1 MNRIQQIFNTAWAI
15 GRADFMNLISLLHP
29 SIQAGNFSELEEVLA
44 KHQTTVQAFH
54 PGFVSDYWDFND
66 ANLPEGSIAVIC
78 LNGVLYSW
86 ESSRV
91 AQCLELALS
100 NNKIIGAILRI
111 NGVGGMVNGV
121 SEVVSVIEKS
131 DKPVVSVITG
141 NCMSAHYWI
150 ASTTQRRFLLDKTC
164 QAGSVGVVGT
174 YYNAT
179 EAMKK
184 EGIDYREIYPNTAD
198 LKNREYRDIAEKND
212 ETAFKNHLQQIHAL
226 FCDSV
231 SKHLS
236 IPYDQDLPLF
246 RGAGFMGDEAIKAGL
261 ADGYGDMNEAAKWIL
276 AQTII
281 GQTKDIV

>member
-1 MNRIQQIFNTAWAI
+1 MNRLQQIFNTTWAI
-15 GRADFMNLISLLHP
+15 AQTDFMNMISILHP
-29 SIQAGNFSELEEVLA
+29 SIQAGNFSEIEDSLA
-44 KHQTTVQAFH
+44 KTQTTIKAFNL
-54 PGFVSDYWDFND
+54 GFVTDSWDFND
-66 ANLPEGSIAVIC
+66 ANLPNNSIAVIY
-78 LNGVLYSW
+78 LNGILYSW
-86 ESSRV
+86 ESSRI
-91 AQCLELALS
+91 ARYLEMAIS
-100 NNKIIGAILRI
+100 NSKIAGVVLRV

-121 SEVVSVIEKS
+121 SEVLSVIEKS
-131 DKPVVSVITG
+131 DKPIVSVITG

-150 ASTTQRRFLLDKTC
+150 AAATHRRFLLDKTC

-212 ETAFKNHLQQIHAL
+212 EAAFKNHLQQIHAL

-236 IPYDQDLPLF
+236 IPYSKELPLF
-246 RGAGFMGDEAIKAGL
+246 RGASFMGDDAIKAGL
-261 ADGYGDMNEAAKWIL
+261 ADSYGDMNEAAKWIL
-276 AQTII
+276 AQTVI